1 MVFIYRM
8 DRKTVALDYF
18 RILWYSVAEKVV
30 NKAITIY
37 ELDNKQAEA
46 LKKVYLK
53 PNHYYARI
61 R

>member
-1 MVFIYRM
+1 M
-8 DRKTVALDYF
+8 DRKTIALDYF

-37 ELDNKQAEA
+37 ELDDKQSDA